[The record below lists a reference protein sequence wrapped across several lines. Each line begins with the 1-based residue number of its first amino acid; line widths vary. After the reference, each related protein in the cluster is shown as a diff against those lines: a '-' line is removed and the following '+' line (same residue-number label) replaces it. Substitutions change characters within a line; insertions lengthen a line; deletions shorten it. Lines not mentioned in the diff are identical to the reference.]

1 MARRQRPFP
10 AATFGALTAQD
21 LDWFA
26 NFEAGSALQRQHVV
40 EAADA
45 AASALTAAGYVV
57 ASDDRRK
64 ALVAAICR
72 FATLS
77 QQ

>member
-1 MARRQRPFP
+1 MTQ
-10 AATFGALTAQD
+10 QD
-21 LDWFA
+21 ADWFA
-26 NFEAGSALQRQHVV
+26 NFEAGSVLQRQHVV